1 VNTPE
6 DLIRSVRRWFGVV
19 LPEPWDIQYQRTD
32 DLDRPSVIVQPS
44 TGQLTSGSAY
54 IRQNQRDFQA
64 FVYPTGFEGD
74 PPRSRVEAEGFAYT
88 LERAMAQGFKP
99 DGLVYYSRALRLPVF
114 DYADVP
120 WDQGQPSDA
129 LPYDYLPVANFGTDV
144 RVDPDDD
151 SLFTV
156 VVDMRI
162 TWTTLGDIS
171 RFDGPLMT
179 DMRVTAGA
187 L

>member
-1 VNTPE
+1 MNTPE

-32 DLDRPSVIVQPS
+32 DLERPSVIVQPS

-64 FVYPTGFEGD
+64 FVYPTGFEGQ
-74 PPRSRVEAEGFAYT
+74 PMQSRVEAEGVAHT
-88 LERAMAQGFKP
+88 LERAMAQGFLTAP
-99 DGLVYYSRALRLPVF
+99 RVYYNRALRLPVF
-114 DYADVP
+114 DYDGIP
-120 WDQGQPSDA
+120 WDQGQPDGVV
-129 LPYDYLPVANFGTDV
+129 PYDHLPVANFSTDV

-156 VVDMRI
+156 VVDMRV
-162 TWTTLGDIS
+162 TWTTHGDIS
-171 RFDGPLMT
+171 RFDGPILT
-179 DMRVTAGA
+179 DVRVTARA